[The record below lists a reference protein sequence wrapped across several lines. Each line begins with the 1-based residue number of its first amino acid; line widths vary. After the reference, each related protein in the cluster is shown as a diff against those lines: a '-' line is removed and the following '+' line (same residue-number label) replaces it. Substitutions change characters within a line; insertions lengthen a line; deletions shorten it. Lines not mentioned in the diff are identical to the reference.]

1 MPLCGFAGSPH
12 WLHQWM
18 ASPDFSFHVCLFCFC
33 FVLLRLFVLVFV
45 FFWFVFCVY
54 SSLFSLSL
62 YLLFH
67 EKLIYIKK
75 KIKKKIK
82 NFYHRYRYSKSK
94 MFSPDTGTL
103 ATAIIF
109 TTVRVLST
117 LYVKISGE
125 A

>member
-67 EKLIYIKK
+67 EKLLPLEKKKKYIYIY
-75 KIKKKIK
+75 IYMVFG
-82 NFYHRYRYSKSK
+82 NDFPYNTEDPHCVCTHWQANLHCPQQLWR
-94 MFSPDTGTL
+94 GL
-103 ATAIIF
+103 G
-109 TTVRVLST
+109 VW
-117 LYVKISGE
+117 
-125 A
+125 